1 MRRLLILFAAG
12 VAAAVAA
19 PALAADPAPEIRRA
33 PVPPQAV
40 GVAHT
45 LRTIP
50 EACARL
56 QGEFSGEA
64 AAPYRFAVVRTSPGC
79 QPRAR
84 LVDAAHAQ
92 PSPASGWILND
103 LIRVPSAACAT
114 RQAVVRVWRH
124 PTAVA
129 PPALDPQGRSRIYL
143 QESLQRAKAGRLA
156 PLPAYAISMQVEGTA
171 CR

>member
-1 MRRLLILFAAG
+1 MRRLLILFAA
-12 VAAAVAA
+12 AVAA
-19 PALAADPAPEIRRA
+19 PVLAADPAPEIRRA
-33 PVPPQAV
+33 PVPPQAL

-56 QGEFSGEA
+56 QGEFSGDA

-79 QPRAR
+79 RPRAR
-84 LVDAAHAQ
+84 LVDAAQAR

-114 RQAVVRVWRH
+114 QQAVVRVWRQ
-124 PTAVA
+124 PAQVA
-129 PPALDPQGRSRIYL
+129 PPALDPQGRARVYL
-143 QESLQRAKAGRLA
+143 EDSLQQARAGRLA
-156 PLPAYAISMQVEGTA
+156 PLPAYAVSLQVEGLP
-171 CR
+171 CPR